1 MRQRA
6 FGSQSLMTYNML
18 RYNNPLMA
26 VQAASF
32 AKYNRSKPHLN
43 VGTIGKCQRFQ
54 SPEPYLGTLDT
65 PQSSGSLRLKF
76 LIITLTIAKVLKGPN
91 M

>member
-1 MRQRA
+1 MWATSMRQRA
-6 FGSQSLMTYNML
+6 LGSQSLMTYNML

-32 AKYNRSKPHLN
+32 AKYTRTKPHLN
-43 VGTIGKCQRFQ
+43 VGTIGRCQRFQ
-54 SPEPYLGTLDT
+54 SPMPYLGTLDT

-76 LIITLTIAKVLKGPN
+76 LIITLIIA
-91 M
+91 